1 MRRIATLVATGA
13 VAAAAVVGL
22 GTSSAS
28 ASTTAAASFDGGTA
42 ATVAAGEISPMATH
56 NWHSYNGSS
65 TIYGY
70 GTYSHT
76 SSRTTVYGYVK
87 DSRSG
92 SYYAG
97 VYIRWYDAGNK
108 HYDYKILYNKH
119 HHSTAKFPAKY
130 YSSKHSHLY
139 IAEILVHKTSKGWEL
154 GPRGHFHKYF

>member
-1 MRRIATLVATGA
+1 MRRFATLVATGA
-13 VAAAAVVGL
+13 VAAAAIVGL
-22 GTSSAS
+22 TGSPAS
-28 ASTTAAASFDGGTA
+28 AATNTAVSLGGGA
-42 ATVAAGEISPMATH
+42 ATVASADISAMATH
-56 NWHSYNGSS
+56 SWHSYNGSS

-70 GTYSHT
+70 GTYSH
-76 SSRTTVYGYVK
+76 TTVYGYVK

-108 HYDYKILYNKH
+108 HYDYKILYNAH
-119 HHSTAKFPAKY
+119 HHTTAKFPAKY

-139 IAEILVHKTSKGWEL
+139 IAEILVKKTSSGWKL

>member
-13 VAAAAVVGL
+13 VAASAVVCL
-22 GTSSAS
+22 AVSPAS
-28 ASTTAAASFDGGTA
+28 ASTSAASLGGNA
-42 ATVAAGEISPMATH
+42 ATVASGDISAQAVH

-76 SSRTTVYGYVK
+76 STHTTVYGYVK

-97 VYIRWYDAGNK
+97 LYIRWYDAGNK
-108 HYDYKILYNKH
+108 HYDYEILYNTH
-119 HHSTAKFPAKY
+119 HHTTAKFPARY
-130 YSSKHSHLY
+130 TSTKHSHLY
-139 IAEILVHKTSKGWEL
+139 IAEVLVHKTSSGWKV
-154 GPRGHFHKYF
+154 GSQGHFHKYF